1 MKHCPTCNRPSDEV
15 RFIGE
20 FCEVCVAEKASRGM
34 KEFAT
39 ISQCRSCGRIRTPEG
54 YAELD
59 KKPLGDAIKH
69 SLKLGPRY
77 GLKVLEYDN
86 LGAKVRFNYE
96 VDDGERVTFERRVR
110 FKKTHEMCTDCFR
123 RRSGYFE
130 AIVQLRGDKFLIGK
144 MFERIRAYMDKHG
157 AFVAKAEEHQFG
169 VDVYLSDKS
178 VANEFFKERDLKPER
193 SYVLFGMKKG
203 KRLFRNIYALK
214 L

>member
-1 MKHCPTCNRPSDEV
+1 MKHCPTCNRSSEEA

-20 FCEVCVAEKASRGM
+20 FCEFCVAEKLSRGI

-39 ISQCRSCGRIRTPEG
+39 ISQCRGCGRIRTKEG
-54 YAELD
+54 YAEED
-59 KKPLGDAIKH
+59 KNSLALAIK
-69 SLKLGPRY
+69 SSMKLGAQY
-77 GLKVLEYDN
+77 GIKVLSFDR
-86 LGAKVRFNYE
+86 LGADVRFNCE
-96 VDDGERVTFERRVR
+96 VEGGERVAFQRMVR

-130 AIVQLRGDKFLIGK
+130 AIVQLRGDKFLISK
-144 MFERIRAYMDKHG
+144 MFSKISSFVEKRG
-157 AFVAKAEEHQFG
+157 AFVTKAEEHGFG
-169 VDVYLSDKS
+169 VDMYLSDKA
-178 VANEFFKERDLKPER
+178 VANEFFKESKLKPER